1 MLTVSHLQSMKDK
14 GEKITMLTAYDY
26 PSAKL
31 AEQAG
36 IDMLLVGDSLGMVVL
51 GYASTVQVTI
61 EDMIHHGKA
70 VARGAGDTFLV
81 VDMPFMSYHVSLE
94 NSLNNAKRIFQE
106 TNAHALKV
114 EGATAETL
122 RLIERMTAAGIPVIA
137 HLGLTPQSVNV
148 LGGFRVQG
156 KDRLTAQRIWEE
168 AQAVE
173 KSGAAALVLECI
185 PKELAEIITDSLSI
199 PTIGIGAG
207 QACDG
212 QVLVY
217 HDVLRYGVDR
227 LPKFVKP
234 YMDGNEDVTV
244 SLKQYI
250 EEVKSS
256 RFPSDEHSFTM
267 NHDFLPVMK
276 REEEEQDG
284 DY

>member
-1 MLTVSHLQSMKDK
+1 MLTVSHLRSMKEK
-14 GEKITMLTAYDY
+14 GEKIAMLTAYDY

-51 GYASTVQVTI
+51 GYPSTVQVTI
-61 EDMIHHGKA
+61 DDMIHHGKA
-70 VARGAGDTFLV
+70 VARGADDTFLV

-94 NSLNNAKRIFQE
+94 DSLNNAKRIFQE

-114 EGATAETL
+114 EGASPETI

-148 LGGFRVQG
+148 LGGYRVQG
-156 KDRLTAQRIWEE
+156 KDRDTAQKILDE
-168 AQAVE
+168 AKAVE

-185 PKELAEIITDSLSI
+185 PKELSEVITASLSI

-217 HDVLRYGVDR
+217 HDVLQYGVDR
-227 LPKFVKP
+227 LPKFVKS
-234 YMDGNEDVTV
+234 YLDGNEDVTG

-250 EEVKSS
+250 EEVKSF
-256 RFPSDEHSFTM
+256 RFPSDDHSFTM
-267 NHDFLPVMK
+267 NRDFLPVMQQ
-276 REEEEQDG
+276 EEEE
-284 DY
+284 